1 MSKNNILKRQ
11 YGIFT
16 AICLVIGSVIG
27 TGIFWLPGRVLY
39 ESNGN
44 LWVGV
49 LAWIV
54 GGSMVATC
62 VYMFSVMA
70 RRYEMI
76 HGMVDYAEALV
87 GKKYGYLVGWFF
99 CVMYQTAGYA
109 IIAWITASFTAT
121 LAGHE
126 NVQNSPFVFGIMS
139 FYMITI
145 FLLNYFVP
153 KLPMRFHVSSTV
165 ARVIPLILMAT
176 IGVITGFIFQ
186 DGSLTSQTTIPVFGE
201 GQTAPTFLGAV
212 FATAFAYNGWQAA
225 TAFNS
230 EIKNSKKQFPFAL
243 MIGFAIVMLIYIGYY
258 IGVVIAGEPYEIMQ
272 NNQLGTRAA
281 FNHVFGD
288 TIGFILMIFVIISGI
303 GILNLCCM
311 GMSRS
316 LYALGRRGTG
326 PIPHK
331 TVVVNE
337 KTGLPLNSMI
347 ICVILS
353 VVWSMVIF
361 GNHHSW
367 WGYLADGRQFRFH
380 LPDFYNTLFFSLLI
394 PIFIGFFIHNHNN
407 KDLHLFNR
415 VIMPFIAAGGA
426 AFMNYALI
434 SSSLVHAAVYYITG
448 IVLAIIGFLFFK
460 KRKKT

>member
-11 YGIFT
+11 YGLFT
-16 AICLVIGSVIG
+16 AICLVVGSVIG

-39 ESNGN
+39 EANGN
-44 LWVGV
+44 LWVGIA
-49 LAWIV
+49 AWIV

-62 VYMFSVMA
+62 VYMFAIMA
-70 RRYEMI
+70 KHYELI

-121 LAGHE
+121 LAGHD
-126 NVQNSPFVFGIMS
+126 NVTSSPLVFGIMA
-139 FYMITI
+139 FYMVTV

-153 KLPMRFHVSSTV
+153 KLPMRFHVSSTI
-165 ARVIPLILMAT
+165 ARIIPLILMAS
-176 IGVITGFIFQ
+176 IGVIVSFIFQ
-186 DGSLTSQTTIPVFGE
+186 DGTIATQTIIPGFGE
-201 GQTAPTFLGAV
+201 GQVAPTFLGAV

-243 MIGFAIVMLIYIGYY
+243 MIGFTIVMLIYIGYY
-258 IGVVIAGEPYEIMQ
+258 VGVVLAGEPYELMQ
-272 NNQLGTRAA
+272 SNQLGTRAA
-281 FNHVFGD
+281 FNRVFGD
-288 TIGFILMIFVIISGI
+288 TIGSIMMIFVIISGI

-316 LYALGRRGTG
+316 LYALGRRKLG

-331 TVVVNE
+331 TVIIDK
-337 KTGLPLNSMI
+337 KTELPLNSMV
-347 ICVILS
+347 ICVVLS
-353 VVWSMVIF
+353 VVWSIVIF

-367 WGYLADGRQFRFH
+367 WGYLSDGRRFMFH
-380 LPDFYNTLFFSLLI
+380 LPDFYNALFFTLLI
-394 PIFIGFFIHNHNN
+394 PIFIGFFIHNRTN
-407 KDLHLFNR
+407 KEIHPFNR
-415 VIMPFIAAGGA
+415 LVMPFIATFGAG
-426 AFMNYALI
+426 FMNYALI
-434 SSSLVHAAVYYITG
+434 SSSLIHAAVYYATG
-448 IVLAIIGFLFFK
+448 IILAMIGFLFFR
-460 KRKKT
+460 RKI

>member
-1 MSKNNILKRQ
+1 MSKNNVLKRQ
-11 YGIFT
+11 YGLFT
-16 AICLVIGSVIG
+16 AICLVVGSVIG

-39 ESNGN
+39 EANGH
-44 LWVGV
+44 LGIGI
-49 LAWIV
+49 LAWLV
-54 GGSMVATC
+54 GGTMVATC

-99 CVMYQTAGYA
+99 FVMYQTAGYA

-126 NVQNSPFVFGIMS
+126 NVQNSSFVFGIMA
-139 FYMITI
+139 FYMLTI
-145 FLLNYFVP
+145 FLLNYFIP

-165 ARVIPLILMAT
+165 ARTIPLILMAT
-176 IGVITGFIFQ
+176 IGVISGFIFQ
-186 DGSLTSQTTIPVFGE
+186 DSATTAQTTIPNLGE

-230 EIKNSKKQFPFAL
+230 EIKNSKKQFPVAL
-243 MIGFAIVMLIYIGYY
+243 MLGFAIVIVIYIGYY
-258 IGVVIAGEPYEIMQ
+258 IGVVLAGEPYQLMQ

-281 FNHVFGD
+281 FNSVFGD
-288 TIGFILMIFVIISGI
+288 TIGFILIIFVIISGI

-316 LYALGRRGTG
+316 LYALGRRGIG
-326 PIPHK
+326 PIPYK
-331 TVVVNE
+331 TVIVD
-337 KTGLPLNSMI
+337 KRTDLPLNSML

-353 VVWSMVIF
+353 AIWAIIIF

-367 WGYLADGRQFRFH
+367 WGYLTDGRQFRFH
-380 LPDFYNTLFFSLLI
+380 LPDFYNTLFFTLLI
-394 PIFIGFFIHNHNN
+394 PIFIGFFIHNRTN
-407 KDLHLFNR
+407 KDLHPFNR
-415 VIMPFIAAGGA
+415 LIMPLIAAGGA
-426 AFMNYALI
+426 AFMNYSLI
-434 SSSLVHAAVYYITG
+434 SSSWIHATVYYTTG
-448 IVLAIIGFLFFK
+448 IILAIIGFAFFTPHK
-460 KRKKT
+460 